1 MQQTVRRTGSPAG
14 GADPD
19 TYDALVVGAGPTGS
33 NAARLLALRG
43 WRVLLVEEHPEVGQ
57 PVQCAGLVTP
67 RTFDHTPFPVGD
79 LLQNELRGGVVYA
92 PDGTAVE
99 FVSSQVQAQA
109 MDRARFDQRCAEFA
123 VRAGVE
129 LQVATKAV
137 AARRDPGGVTVT
149 LSRLGLRRDVRCRLL
164 IGADGIRG
172 SVARWFGFP
181 PVDEIVSAYEAEL
194 AGCHVPEGRSHV
206 IPMFSGARQAPGFFS
221 WIIPVGGDRTRSGLA
236 VAPGMNEQSARAY
249 YERMFTDPQSA
260 PYLAG
265 AKPTYLIIGG
275 IPLGLRDRLVDDRV
289 MLVGDAAGM
298 AKPTSGGGIYMG
310 LVGSQHLADVADRGL
325 RTDRLSRG
333 DLLPY
338 ERRVRRT
345 IARELRKGRLLRG
358 LYKRFSDEDFNR
370 LARLLSKPR
379 PKAVIERLGDIDYP
393 SRLVA
398 PLMWA
403 EPRLAALF
411 VKVLLRRETR
421 AVVQA
426 TEANG
431 ADRPPTL
438 HVASAS
444 SMSSVGSVPAPLPE
458 AKP

>member
-1 MQQTVRRTGSPAG
+1 MTRLSGASVQEADRRPG
-14 GADPD
+14 
-19 TYDALVVGAGPTGS
+19 YDVVVVGAGPTGS
-33 NAARLLALRG
+33 NAARLLALQG
-43 WRVLLVEEHPEVGQ
+43 WKVLLVEEHPEVGH

-67 RTFDHTPFPVGD
+67 RTFDHTPFPPGD
-79 LLQNELRGGVVYA
+79 LLQNELRGGLVVA

-99 FVSSQVQAQA
+99 FVSKQVQAIA

-129 LQVATKAV
+129 LRVATKAV
-137 AARRDPGGVTVT
+137 AAERDSAGVAVT
-149 LSRLGLRRDVRCRLL
+149 LSRMGVKSEVRCRLL
-164 IGADGIRG
+164 VGADGIRG

-206 IPMFSGARQAPGFFS
+206 IPMFSGAAVAPGFFS
-221 WIIPVGGDRTRSGLA
+221 WIIPVGGDRTRTGLA

-275 IPLGLRDRLVDDRV
+275 IPLGLRRRLVDDRV

-310 LVGSQHLADVADRGL
+310 LVGSEHLAAVAGRGL
-325 RTDRLSRG
+325 EGDRLSRG

-345 IARELRKGRLLRG
+345 IARELRKGSLLRA
-358 LYKRFSDEDFNR
+358 LYKRFRDEDFDR

-379 PKAVIERLGDIDYP
+379 PRAAIERVGDIDYP
-393 SRLVA
+393 SRLML
-398 PLMWA
+398 PLLRA
-403 EPRLAALF
+403 EPRLGLLF
-411 VKVLLRRETR
+411 LKVVLQREAPPERSRR
-421 AVVQA
+421 A
-426 TEANG
+426 TEMRGHPSTHAG
-431 ADRPPTL
+431 GG
-438 HVASAS
+438 H
-444 SMSSVGSVPAPLPE
+444 
-458 AKP
+458 

>member
-1 MQQTVRRTGSPAG
+1 MQEA
-14 GADPD
+14 AA
-19 TYDALVVGAGPTGS
+19 YDVLVVGAGPTGS
-33 NAARLLALRG
+33 NAARLLAKRG
-43 WRVLLVEEHPEVGQ
+43 WRVLLVEEHPEVGH

-67 RTFDHTPFPVGD
+67 RTFDHTPFPIGD
-79 LLQNELRGGVVYA
+79 LHQNDLRGGVVYA

-99 FVSSQVQAQA
+99 FVSAQVQAQA

-123 VRAGVE
+123 VRAGAE
-129 LQVATKAV
+129 LRVATKAV

-149 LSRLGLRRDVRCRLL
+149 LSRLGVRSEVRCRLL
-164 IGADGIRG
+164 VGADGIRG

-194 AGCHVPEGRSHV
+194 AGCHVPAGRSHV
-206 IPMFSGARQAPGFFS
+206 IPMFSGSSQAPGFFS
-221 WIIPVGGDRTRSGLA
+221 WIIPVGGDRTRTGLA

-275 IPLGLRDRLVDDRV
+275 IPLGLRSRLVDDRV

-310 LVGSQHLADVADRGL
+310 LVGSEHLAEVAHKGL
-325 RTDRLSRG
+325 GADRLSRG

-345 IARELRKGRLLRG
+345 IARELRKGRLLRAV
-358 LYKRFSDEDFNR
+358 YKRFRDEDFNA
-370 LARLLSKPR
+370 LARLLSRPR
-379 PKAVIERLGDIDYP
+379 PKAVIERVGDIDYP
-393 SRLVA
+393 SRLVL
-398 PLMWA
+398 PLLWA
-403 EPRLAALF
+403 EPRLVPLF
-411 VKVLLRRETR
+411 LRVLLRGEAPPERSAR
-421 AVVQA
+421 ALA
-426 TEANG
+426 ARGPPPG
-431 ADRPPTL
+431 A
-438 HVASAS
+438 H
-444 SMSSVGSVPAPLPE
+444 
-458 AKP
+458 